1 MLDRGVVGVLRVRA
15 GPTNAAA
22 RPNHVGPMRVR
33 FLMHGLT
40 LYVPFGLSS
49 PIFDQTRGLVPHF
62 INTTPFAA
70 RDFWARRGASD
81 PHTLQ
86 RSVRS
91 EQRRLAT
98 KEPPPGGLRGFSV
111 LASLLLGHSPTASDA
126 PSSPLARTENRR
138 NKRGRIYEMGYLGQA
153 GWRLQRGPMQRLFR
167 VVGGCPA
174 QFLQRDRGGMPHPG
188 FRISQGGEQ
197 GSNQPTISGAA
208 QGLDGGEPQVGI
220 LVAEGLH
227 QEAEG
232 DLLPHVEGGRPG
244 VIQLLSWDM
253 GLIKLGH
260 HFGGGLAN
268 PVVVALERNPQS
280 RDGPK
285 RLLQFFPLR

>member
-81 PHTLQ
+81 AHTLQ

-91 EQRRLAT
+91 EQRRLAQ
-98 KEPPPGGLRGFSV
+98 KGPPPGGLRRFSV
-111 LASLLLGHSPTASDA
+111 LASLLLGHSPTAGDA
-126 PSSPLARTENRR
+126 PSSRLARTENGR
-138 NKRGRIYEMGYLGQA
+138 NKRGRIYETGYLKAEPPRHDDGQLSSPVFDWA
-153 GWRLQRGPMQRLFR
+153 GLFPVRKIRLARHFKLF
-167 VVGGCPA
+167 
-174 QFLQRDRGGMPHPG
+174 
-188 FRISQGGEQ
+188 
-197 GSNQPTISGAA
+197 
-208 QGLDGGEPQVGI
+208 
-220 LVAEGLH
+220 
-227 QEAEG
+227 
-232 DLLPHVEGGRPG
+232 
-244 VIQLLSWDM
+244 
-253 GLIKLGH
+253 
-260 HFGGGLAN
+260 
-268 PVVVALERNPQS
+268 
-280 RDGPK
+280 
-285 RLLQFFPLR
+285 